1 MKGSFG
7 SRSQALRPCIA
18 PVWMSNRQTG
28 AAEVSTVPLHYVS
41 KRVATLHGRGKHG
54 EAEQARCHGQRNL
67 FDELWTVKNATRVR
81 VLLLFALAGT
91 DFRPVGSVKTLCTY
105 RVHCTRRCAAL
116 RVKSRRWGATERAPS
131 KAKKNVFG
139 EAHANNLGLKTSI
152 YD

>member
-1 MKGSFG
+1 M
-7 SRSQALRPCIA
+7 
-18 PVWMSNRQTG
+18 
-28 AAEVSTVPLHYVS
+28 
-41 KRVATLHGRGKHG
+41 
-54 EAEQARCHGQRNL
+54 
-67 FDELWTVKNATRVR
+67 RVR
-81 VLLLFALAGT
+81 VVLLHTLAGT

-139 EAHANNLGLKTSI
+139 EAHANNLARIKNYEGSI

>member
-54 EAEQARCHGQRNL
+54 EAEQARCHGRGNYSTSYEPSTKVRL
-67 FDELWTVKNATRVR
+67 RVR
-81 VLLLFALAGT
+81 VLLLFALAGIH
-91 DFRPVGSVKTLCTY
+91 FRHVGSMKTLFTY
-105 RVHCTRRCAAL
+105 HLHCTRRCAAL
-116 RVKSRRWGATERAPS
+116 CVKPRRWGATERAPS
-131 KAKKNVFG
+131 RAKKRVRR
-139 EAHANNLGLKTSI
+139 SI
-152 YD
+152 CK